1 MAKSSKAKAPE
12 QELIITNPMKFRYA
26 TVDLNVST
34 QHYYKLEQPRA
45 GDAGYDLRV
54 AHIENQPHTH
64 YLIFHTGI
72 AVEIPQGYV
81 GLLFLRSSVRNTP
94 YSLTNAVG
102 VIDSTYRG
110 EITASMLINKDT
122 VEYHDIY
129 LSGDGVFKDKEGCRR
144 YKVGDKFLQLVV
156 VPYLTLETEQV
167 DITEL
172 SATERGTGG
181 HGSTGN

>member
-1 MAKSSKAKAPE
+1 MAKQSKTKAPE
-12 QELIITNPMKFRYA
+12 QEVVTPSFIKLRCA
-26 TVDLNVST
+26 TVDLNVPH
-34 QHYYKLEQPRA
+34 QHFYKLEKPRD
-45 GDAGYDLRV
+45 GDAGYDLRL

-129 LSGDGVFKDKEGCRR
+129 LSSGGVFKDKEGCRR

-172 SATERGTGG
+172 STTERGTGG